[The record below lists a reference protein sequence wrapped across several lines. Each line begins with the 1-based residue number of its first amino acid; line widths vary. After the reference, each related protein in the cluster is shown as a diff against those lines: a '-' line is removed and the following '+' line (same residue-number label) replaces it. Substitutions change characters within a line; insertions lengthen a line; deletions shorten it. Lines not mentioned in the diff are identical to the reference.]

1 MKRRH
6 TKRDLVKIFKE
17 RGLRA
22 NRLLGQNFLV
32 DHNVLDLI
40 CRAGDVSADDV
51 VLEIGAG
58 TGLLTEHLARAGA
71 EVVAV
76 EIDRNLFQIAC
87 EYVGDAGNV
96 LMLCCDIHGKRQRIN
111 PDVQAALGKTVAP
124 GMGLKVISNLPYCIS
139 SDLLVSLLEM
149 QLETGRP
156 AASPVERM
164 VLTVQREFAGRM
176 LARPGTRDYS
186 PLTVLLRA
194 QAEVKR
200 LRGLPPSVF
209 WPVPKVESTI
219 VQIVPD
225 TERRAA
231 VADYRLFKSV
241 VNALFSQRRKTAAK
255 VLASMPR
262 PKLSKQQVAAALDAA
277 GVPLDARSDALPTPQ
292 IVALAN
298 TLTRA

>member
-6 TKRDLVKIFKE
+6 TKRDLVKIFKQ

-32 DHNVLDLI
+32 DHNVLDFI

-87 EYVGDAGNV
+87 EYVGDPGNV

-111 PDVQAALGKTVAP
+111 PDVQAALEKTVAP
-124 GMGLKVISNLPYCIS
+124 GMRLKVISNLPYCIS

-149 QLETGRP
+149 QLEAGWP
-156 AASPVERM
+156 GASPVERM
-164 VLTVQREFAGRM
+164 VLTVQREFGGRL
-176 LARPGTRDYS
+176 LARSGTRDYS

-200 LRGLPPSVF
+200 LKNLPPSVF
-209 WPVPKVESTI
+209 WPVPRVGSSI
-219 VQIVPD
+219 IRIAPD
-225 TERRAA
+225 AERRSQI
-231 VADYRLFKSV
+231 ADYARLKAV
-241 VNALFSQRRKTAAK
+241 VKALFSQRRKTTVSALRG
-255 VLASMPR
+255 LAPR
-262 PKLSKQQVAAALDAA
+262 RLSNADITAALQAA
-277 GVPLDARSDALPTPQ
+277 GVSPNARADGLRVSEIMALSNK
-292 IVALAN
+292 IL
-298 TLTRA
+298 